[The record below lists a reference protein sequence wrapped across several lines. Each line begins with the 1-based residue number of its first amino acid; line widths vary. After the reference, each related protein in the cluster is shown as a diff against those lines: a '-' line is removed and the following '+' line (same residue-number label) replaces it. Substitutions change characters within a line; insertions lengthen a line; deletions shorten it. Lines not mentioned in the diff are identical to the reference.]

1 MPLFQVEID
10 AVSWDFPLQCHLDH
24 VNWDGTELE
33 KDVPADGLPGPLR
46 GGGGGLPPVLFLAV
60 PVFDFLAGVGGSE
73 ESVAGAFRFPELE
86 AFCAVCAM
94 LVRFDY
100 SDR

>member
-10 AVSWDFPLQCHLDH
+10 AVSWEFPLQNHLGQVD
-24 VNWDGTELE
+24 WDGTELE
-33 KDVPADGLPGPLR
+33 KGVPADGLPAPLR
-46 GGGGGLPPVLFLAV
+46 GGGGGRPPVLFLAV
-60 PVFDFLAGVGGSE
+60 AVFDFLAGVGGSE

-94 LVRFDY
+94 LVRFGC